1 MTRKN
6 PLADSL
12 RPKGGWL
19 RTHRHRLG
27 LSLQAVA
34 DRLDVSPQAIH
45 QFEKSEAAGTI
56 SLRQLAN
63 VAAAMGCR
71 FSYLINLPPSAGSS
85 ALTPVPALTVARRP
99 ASSTAPLTPR
109 RQAGASPPPPIEHS
123 MFLDNQ
129 ASGRFD

>member
-1 MTRKN
+1 MPKRN
-6 PLADSL
+6 PLADPL
-12 RPKGGWL
+12 RPDGGWL
-19 RTHRHRLG
+19 RASRQNAG

-34 DRLDVSPQAIH
+34 DRLDVSPQAVH

-71 FSYLINLPPSAGSS
+71 VTYSVRPEE
-85 ALTPVPALTVARRP
+85 ALSDMLPVPRRTATPALSPKIAAPRP
-99 ASSTAPLTPR
+99 TPEP
-109 RQAGASPPPPIEHS
+109 ASPPAVEHS
-123 MFLDNQ
+123 MFLENQ

>member
-1 MTRKN
+1 MPKN
-6 PLADSL
+6 DPLADPL
-12 RPKGGWL
+12 RPHGGWL
-19 RTHRHRLG
+19 RSIRQTSG

-34 DRLDVSPQAIH
+34 DRLDVSPQAVH

-63 VAAAMGCR
+63 VAAAMGGR
-71 FSYLINLPPSAGSS
+71 VIYSVTLPENR
-85 ALTPVPALTVARRP
+85 TPA
-99 ASSTAPLTPR
+99 ASRAKSTAN
-109 RQAGASPPPPIEHS
+109 PPPPPAPTGPVTPQPQIEHS